1 MREAHNSCLGKRL
14 YEPSAKITIQKNKN
28 RKTCIY
34 LKANHLQRRVL
45 KLAPLLTD
53 NCCKR
58 AALFVTLHR
67 DKTKRRISTI
77 TVKRSLSYLCN
88 NIFCP

>member
-34 LKANHLQRRVL
+34 LKAKV
-45 KLAPLLTD
+45 
-53 NCCKR
+53 CK
-58 AALFVTLHR
+58 TLN
-67 DKTKRRISTI
+67 KVINIISESENYNSI
-77 TVKRSLSYLCN
+77 
-88 NIFCP
+88 